1 MTPSD
6 IRSAHA
12 RIRGHIR
19 RTPILETSS
28 PIAGAPPISLKLEC
42 LQHTGSF
49 KARGAFHNLL
59 TRPAP
64 AAGCATASGGNHGA
78 AVAFAAQKLG
88 IRARIFVPE
97 IAAPA
102 KIAKIKAYGAEAM
115 IGGASYA
122 EAQERC
128 DAYVA
133 ESGALSIHPY
143 DAVETIAGQGTVAL
157 EWEEDL
163 ERLALTKLDTVLVAV
178 GGGGLIA
185 GIAAWFA
192 GRVKVVGV
200 EPEGSRALH
209 AALEANAP
217 VDVDGQVDRRQ
228 LARREAG
235 RRTQFRDRPAVRER
249 GRPGHGHGDR
259 RGAAPPLGRRFGG
272 RRAWRR
278 GGLRRPRKRRLSARS
293 ETSGSA
299 CSSAAPTPIWRRSRQ
314 AEQAATPL
322 RDATCGKIARRPLRW
337 ARARTIV
344 RPLSAGPDQSCG
356 SLGRSQVVRQRI
368 LIPRCGGSN
377 PPAPATQIAR
387 SSRALRDCRREGNWF
402 ARLRDASGRGDSS
415 AAEASSSHCQ
425 AGAVGLTS
433 YYMRK
438 RRWTR
443 DGNDAGGS

>member
-19 RTPILETSS
+19 RTPILETAS

-42 LQHTGSF
+42 LQFSGSF

-97 IAAPA
+97 IAASA
-102 KIAKIKAYGAEAM
+102 KIVKIKAYGAEAM

-133 ESGALSIHPY
+133 ESGALLIHPY
-143 DAVETIAGQGTVAL
+143 DAVETIVGQGTAAL

-163 ERLALTKLDTVLVAV
+163 DRLQLAKLDTVLLAV

-185 GIAAWFA
+185 GIAAWLA

-209 AALEANAP
+209 AALEANER
-217 VDVDGQVDRRQ
+217 VDV
-228 LARREAG
+228 
-235 RRTQFRDRPAVRER
+235 AVKSI
-249 GRPGHGHGDR
+249 
-259 RGAAPPLGRRFGG
+259 AA
-272 RRAWRR
+272 
-278 GGLRRPRKRRLSARS
+278 
-293 ETSGSA
+293 
-299 CSSAAPTPIWRRSRQ
+299 
-314 AEQAATPL
+314 
-322 RDATCGKIARRPLRW
+322 D
-337 ARARTIV
+337 
-344 RPLSAGPDQSCG
+344 
-356 SLGRSQVVRQRI
+356 SLGAKRVGK
-368 LIPRCGGSN
+368 LN
-377 PPAPATQIAR
+377 FQIAR
-387 SSRALRDCRREGNWF
+387 QFVSEVVLVTDMAIVEAQRRLWTEVSVIAEPGGAAAF
-402 ARLRDASGRGDSS
+402 AAIASGAYRPEQGERVGVLVCGANADLAGLGQGGKAR
-415 AAEASSSHCQ
+415 AA
-425 AGAVGLTS
+425 VP
-433 YYMRK
+433 
-438 RRWTR
+438 
-443 DGNDAGGS
+443 